1 MCLGSVEGQTEGHY
15 YTPKKELGSLSPLTR
30 GCLLRVSRREPC
42 VSLPFNPPFEMGEL
56 ASIGFPHRAYSLSA
70 ALAPLQ
76 RILKR
81 FGAQTLLAV
90 ASHFFFFFS
99 VLFGSRAFRPNTSSS
114 SSSSS
119 RQKEALKGL
128 WESAGDH
135 GVTPGLRSPG
145 LKSTVRVCRTAGMLE
160 WLLGS

>member
-90 ASHFFFFFS
+90 ASHFFFSSPSSLALEPS
-99 VLFGSRAFRPNTSSS
+99 V
-114 SSSSS
+114 
-119 RQKEALKGL
+119 Q
-128 WESAGDH
+128 
-135 GVTPGLRSPG
+135 TPPPPPPL
-145 LKSTVRVCRTAGMLE
+145 
-160 WLLGS
+160 LLGRRKL